1 MSKLLPINIQE
12 EIRVDERLKY
22 LQYLVIAGSH
32 AYGTNIESSDID
44 IRGWYFPPVYDLLG
58 IGYKIEDSITY
69 KDSDMVFYTFHKFIH
84 LLAQCNPNVIEQVG
98 LSDECIIYKSHPAQ
112 VILNNIDLFL
122 SKRVYHTF
130 GGYAYTML
138 KRFEQSD
145 TEDVT
150 MCHRNRKR
158 VESKKWKHLMHLI
171 RLLYM
176 GIDILKHHQVV
187 THRVKEHDLLMSIR
201 HGEVDVK
208 YVFRLRDK
216 LEVRLQ
222 EAYDT
227 TTLPE
232 RADIEQI
239 NILVSGITLNYISD
253 QKEHET
259 NWKNIKGVE

>member
-1 MSKLLPINIQE
+1 MIPSELLNQMKI
-12 EIRVDERLKY
+12 DKHLKY
-22 LQYLVIAGSH
+22 TQYLVIAGSH
-32 AYGTNIESSDID
+32 AYGTTVESSDVD
-44 IRGWYFPPVYDLLG
+44 VRGWYFPPISDILG
-58 IGYKIEDSITY
+58 IHQKASDSY
-69 KDSDMVFYTFHKFIH
+69 LYPDSDVVLYTFHKFVH
-84 LLAQCNPNVIEQVG
+84 LLAQCNSNVVEQVG
-98 LSDECIIYKSHPAQ
+98 VDDVCILYQSNAAARI
-112 VILNNIDLFL
+112 VNNLDLFL
-122 SKRVYHTF
+122 SKRVFQSF
-130 GGYAYTML
+130 GGYANTML

-216 LEVRLQ
+216 LEVQLQ